1 MASITK
7 GYSNELIIQTDNS
20 TQPTVIANWAGAT
33 VSYGSD
39 WILLS
44 IGNKGFKFSNDWGKS
59 AVGKLLSVNGVDVS
73 NGTGYPNDVIAGIIE
88 RVVLTPDKFSGT
100 PVNAIAGTT
109 YNGKFTAIHALT
121 DVQLDTAVSVELG
134 AGNTNNNISAFSAAI
149 PKGDTV
155 YGSWSTVKV
164 TSGTA
169 ILYSAV

>member
-7 GYSNELIIQTDNS
+7 GYTNELIIQPNNS
-20 TQPTVIANWAGAT
+20 TQPTIIANWAGAT

-44 IGNKGFKFSNDWGKS
+44 IGNKGFKFTSNWGKS
-59 AVGKLLSVNGVDVS
+59 SAGPLLSINGLDVS
-73 NGTGYPNDVIAGIIE
+73 NGTTYPNDVKAGLVE
-88 RVVLTPDKFSGT
+88 RLVLTPDKFSGT

-109 YNGKFTAIHALT
+109 YTGKFTGIHALS
-121 DVQLDTAVSVELG
+121 DVQLDTAVSIQLG
-134 AGNTNNNISAFSAAI
+134 SGVTANNISAYSAAI

-155 YGSWSTVKV
+155 YGSWSTIKV

>member
-7 GYSNELIIQTDNS
+7 GYTNELIIQGDNS
-20 TQPTVIANWAGAT
+20 TQPTIIANWAGAT

-44 IGNKGFKFSNDWGKS
+44 IGNKGFKFTSNWGKS
-59 AVGKLLSVNGVDVS
+59 AVGPLLSVNGVDVS
-73 NGTGYPNDVIAGIIE
+73 NGTAYPNSVIAGLVE
-88 RVVLTPDKFSGT
+88 RLVLTPDKFSGT
-100 PVNAIAGTT
+100 PVNAVAGTT

-121 DVQLDTAVSVELG
+121 DVLLDTAVSVQLG
-134 AGNTNNNISAFSAAI
+134 AGNTVNNIAAYSAVI
-149 PKGDTV
+149 PKGDTT
-155 YGSWSTVKV
+155 YGSWSTIKV

>member
-7 GYSNELIIQTDNS
+7 GYTNELIIQPDNS

-44 IGNKGFKFSNDWGKS
+44 IGNKGFKFTSDWGKS
-59 AVGKLLSVNGVDVS
+59 AVGKLLSVNGIDVS
-73 NGTGYPNDVIAGIIE
+73 NGTAYPNDVIAGLIE
-88 RVVLTPDKFSGT
+88 RLVLTPDKFSGT
-100 PVNAIAGTT
+100 PVNAVAGTT

-121 DVQLDTAVSVELG
+121 DVQLDTAVSIQLG
-134 AGNTNNNISAFSAAI
+134 AGNTVNNITAYSAAI
-149 PKGDTV
+149 PKGDTT
-155 YGSWSTVKV
+155 YGSWSTIKV